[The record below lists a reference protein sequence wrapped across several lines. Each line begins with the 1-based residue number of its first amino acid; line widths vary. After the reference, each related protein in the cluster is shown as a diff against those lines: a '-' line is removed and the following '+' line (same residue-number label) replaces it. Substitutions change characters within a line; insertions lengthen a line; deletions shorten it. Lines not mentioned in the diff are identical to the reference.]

1 MTAGGTII
9 VRTKIKPRGNA
20 MAAVFKYSA
29 LVLYAAAT
37 SFACFIVFT
46 SSAGNYDAS
55 TEELLPLL
63 QIGTEALYFI
73 IVISVYAI
81 ARMRGRDNLKTFCFI
96 TRSFGLRFFRC
107 RNFVISNGMAGTA
120 SVLLT
125 ALCAPL
131 FFSSRR
137 NLKGLCGITLVL
149 AYLIAQIYFEKDN
162 TIPLLV
168 FLHIIPSLT
177 VIKLL
182 SHPKQAPK
190 KTQQISRQTGFSKT
204 AAKPAAR
211 L

>member
-1 MTAGGTII
+1 
-9 VRTKIKPRGNA
+9 

-37 SFACFIVFT
+37 SFACFVVFT

-55 TEELLPLL
+55 TEGLLPLL

-73 IVISVYAI
+73 TVISVYAI
-81 ARMRGRDNLKTFCFI
+81 ACICGRDNLKTFCFI
-96 TRSFGLRFFRC
+96 SAVPVLLAYGSFVC
-107 RNFVISNGMAGTA
+107 RDFVISNGIAGAA

-149 AYLIAQIYFEKDN
+149 LYLITQIYFEKDN

-168 FLHIIPSLT
+168 LLHIIPPLT

-182 SHPKQAPK
+182 NRPRQAEKRNRYPG
-190 KTQQISRQTGFSKT
+190 KTEAKT